1 MGNTFCEATAA
12 DRRGA
17 PWPGAAARRMTG
29 FVAVLALS
37 LAAAGAQAQTLYDE
51 DGIRVE
57 STARF
62 VARGAEVGD
71 TVFALSLVAP
81 GMAEEPRLL
90 ESALRLAA
98 ETPLLQVQADT
109 CAAAAELGAEAAER
123 RQRRV
128 GWFLGS
134 IFIPVFLPIVG
145 HTSTPRPPVD
155 ELADVAREDHV
166 CFFTGYANAASRRRA
181 VSAWIGSGI
190 GVVLM
195 IASAVANE
203 ED

>member
-1 MGNTFCEATAA
+1 M
-12 DRRGA
+12 
-17 PWPGAAARRMTG
+17 AR
-29 FVAVLALS
+29 A
-37 LAAAGAQAQTLYDE
+37 
-51 DGIRVE
+51 
-57 STARF
+57 
-62 VARGAEVGD
+62 AEVGD

-81 GMAEEPRLL
+81 SMAEEPRLL

-98 ETPLLQVQADT
+98 ATPLLQVQADT

-134 IFIPVFLPIVG
+134 IFIPVVLPIVG
-145 HTSTPRPPVD
+145 HTSTPSPPVD

-181 VSAWIGSGI
+181 LSAWIGI
-190 GVVLM
+190 GVALM
-195 IASAVANE
+195 IASAVASE